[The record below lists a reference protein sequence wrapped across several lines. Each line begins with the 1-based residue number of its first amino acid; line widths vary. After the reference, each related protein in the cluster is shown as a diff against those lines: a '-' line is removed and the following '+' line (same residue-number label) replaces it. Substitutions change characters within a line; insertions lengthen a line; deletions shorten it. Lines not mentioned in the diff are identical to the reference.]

1 MRPSSVQ
8 EHAGMP
14 VFPPAVVGSHFI
26 RIDSIK
32 KNGLDWVKE
41 LGRKN
46 VEDLMT
52 VIQWNEDNASPFLFC

>member
-1 MRPSSVQ
+1 MRLSSVQ

-14 VFPPAVVGSHFI
+14 LSPLAVVGSHFS

-52 VIQWNEDNASPFLFC
+52 VIQWNEDNASPFFC